1 MISKLTPL
9 AAAAALFLL
18 AMPLHAQEQDSAAE
32 KPQQKQSSGRFP
44 KDVEGLQEM
53 ARQAIED
60 GSGLRLLQTTILL
73 RRQQPYEPEHQV
85 NMVRAY
91 AMMERPTSAYHYM
104 LQMQQQGLS
113 YDFDQLEETADIRD
127 TEVYTY
133 LNDLLIRA
141 GDPAGEAELAF
152 ELEPADHAY
161 PSAIAWDE
169 TRERF
174 LIGTAGDG
182 ALLAV
187 DENGHSKALLEAG
200 GVDGLWA
207 IMDIGVD
214 AEHDRLWLTTAAI
227 HQFED
232 YSDELAGKGALLEFE
247 LGSLELVGRYPVERQ
262 EGPVVPGSIALHPGG
277 DVFVADRETAVVY
290 RKRVDSDRVVP
301 FVADNS
307 LDGFNDIAISTD
319 GARLY
324 LADTAKG
331 ILVVD
336 PESEQAALLEGPDT
350 LNLGG
355 IESLFQVGS
364 ELFIIQSGI
373 DPQRIMALVLDA
385 SGGTVTEVRPM
396 AIALEPFNGPSFGT
410 VRGEAIYYF
419 ANGQLPEPGAPANK
433 ATVLKTALDAG
444 DTIVA
449 PDMRKFEEETLSRA
463 RDHQ

>member
-9 AAAAALFLL
+9 AAAAALILL
-18 AMPLHAQEQDSAAE
+18 AMPLHAQEQNPAAE

-60 GSGLRLLQTTILL
+60 GNGLRLLQTTILL
-73 RRQQPYEPEHQV
+73 RRQQPFEPEHQV

-91 AMMERPTSAYHYM
+91 AMMDRPTSAYHYM

-113 YDFDQLEETADIRD
+113 YDFDHLEETADMRD
-127 TEVYTY
+127 TEVYAY

-141 GDPAGEAELAF
+141 GNPAGEAEPAF
-152 ELEPADHAY
+152 ELEPDHAY

-174 LIGTAGDG
+174 LVGTAGDG

-187 DENGHSKALLEAG
+187 DENGNSNALLQADR
-200 GVDGLWA
+200 VDGLWA
-207 IMDIGVD
+207 IMDIEVD

-227 HQFED
+227 HQFEGF
-232 YSDELAGKGALLEFE
+232 SDDLAGKGALLEFE

-262 EGPVVPGSIALHPGG
+262 DGPVAPGSIGLHPGG
-277 DVFVADRETAVVY
+277 DVFVADRDAAVVY
-290 RKRVDSDRVVP
+290 RKRVDSDRIEQ

-307 LDGFNDIAISTD
+307 LNGFNDIAISTD
-319 GARLY
+319 GARIY

-331 ILVVD
+331 ILVID

-355 IESLFQVGS
+355 IEGLFQVGS
-364 ELFIIQSGI
+364 ELIIIQSGI
-373 DPQRIMALVLDA
+373 DPQRVMALLLDA

-396 AIALEPFNGPSFGT
+396 AIALEPFNGPSSGT

-419 ANGQLPEPGAPANK
+419 ANGQLPEPGAPANEV
-433 ATVLKTALDAG
+433 TVLKTALDAG

>member
-9 AAAAALFLL
+9 AAAAALILL
-18 AMPLHAQEQDSAAE
+18 AMPLHAQEQNSEAE

-60 GSGLRLLQTTILL
+60 GNGLRLLQTTILL

-91 AMMERPTSAYHYM
+91 AMMDRPTSAYHYM

-113 YDFDQLEETADIRD
+113 YDFDQLEETADMRD
-127 TEVYTY
+127 TEVYAY

-141 GDPAGEAELAF
+141 GNPAGEAEPAF
-152 ELEPADHAY
+152 ELEPDHAY

-187 DENGHSKALLEAG
+187 DENGNSNALLEAASI
-200 GVDGLWA
+200 DGLWA

-214 AEHDRLWLTTAAI
+214 AEHDRLWLTTVAI
-227 HQFED
+227 HQFEG
-232 YSDELAGKGALLEFE
+232 YSEELAGKGALLEFE

-262 EGPVVPGSIALHPGG
+262 DGPVAPGSIALHPGG
-277 DVFVADRETAVVY
+277 DVFVADRDAAVVY
-290 RKRVDSDRVVP
+290 RKRVDSDRVVQ

-307 LDGFNDIAISTD
+307 LNGFNDIAISTD

-331 ILVVD
+331 ILVID
-336 PESEQAALLEGPDT
+336 PESEQAAMLERPET

-355 IESLFQVGS
+355 IEGLFQVGS
-364 ELFIIQSGI
+364 ELIIIQSGI
-373 DPQRIMALVLDA
+373 DPQRVMALALDA

-396 AIALEPFNGPSFGT
+396 AIALEPFNGPSLGT

-419 ANGQLPEPGAPANK
+419 ANGQLPEPGAPANEV
-433 ATVLKTALDAG
+433 TVLKTALDAG